1 MNDSFYWDRLARLR
15 EKKLAQT
22 QEKLQYEG
30 YLDEDDYGRVVPTFA
45 WKIIPN
51 DPDGSFYGIQGWTDN
66 FCDLMEKHDTYID
79 EDDALCGRWMYF
91 MSKMR
96 PTKFRQS
103 LLPHALNEKLSR
115 YAVDAGIGYDAHFC
129 PDYKIGLDL
138 GWGGLLRKIEHYKQ
152 VNPKASEFY
161 DCHTRVITSIQS
173 WISHHVEGLKHLAD
187 IAQDKSLAKEYEK
200 KQKISEAI
208 LEEKPQTL
216 LEALQW
222 ITYFHLASRTFN
234 RDGAGGQ
241 LDSLLQPYYEQDLK
255 SGRITRSLAVYY
267 LGCFLLND
275 PVYWQIG
282 GPDASGKDQS
292 CEMSYIILD
301 AAEKINVSLNLTLR
315 VHDGMDMALFD
326 RAVHLLV
333 TYKQAWPRFSG
344 DKALVEGFSR
354 LGYDAALARKRIAVG
369 CNWMSLP
376 GMEYTLNDL
385 YKVNLAKVF
394 EVAWQDMMKRCGYPG
409 LGGDIGL
416 YTPVVKGSAVPVHS
430 EPSTSLLW
438 KLFTEHLALAVET
451 CADAMRFHLSIQGN
465 NETELLLNLLSHGPI
480 ERGLDVSSGGAMY
493 YNLAIDASAL
503 GTVADS
509 FTALEQRIEHEKRT
523 NWNQV
528 NVQLRTSWL
537 GPDGEQLRL
546 MMSSSKR
553 YGSSSEGEAWALR
566 IVQCFTD
573 LVLKQR
579 AQAFVFIPGLFSW
592 AKSHLLG
599 RVVGATP
606 DGRRFGEPITHGA
619 NPNIRSDGDIN
630 ALTLSST
637 IARMQPGYGNTAPLQ
652 LEFDP
657 FLEDNNPQE
666 LVKAIILTHF
676 SLGGTLIN
684 VNIVNKEQL
693 LEANR
698 HPELY
703 PDLVVRVTGFT
714 AYFCMLT
721 PEFRQ
726 LVVDRILKQGA

>member
-1 MNDSFYWDRLARLR
+1 MSGKSYWECLAALR
-15 EKKLAQT
+15 EKKLEQT
-22 QEKLQYEG
+22 QEKLAYEG
-30 YLDEDDYGRVVPTFA
+30 YLDEDDYGRVVPTFS
-45 WKIIPN
+45 WEIIPN
-51 DPDGSFYGIQGWTDN
+51 DPDGSFYGIEGWTEN
-66 FCDLMEKHDTYID
+66 FCDLMEKHVPYSD
-79 EDDALCGRWMYF
+79 EDDILCGRWMYF

-96 PTKFRQS
+96 PTKFKES
-103 LLPHALNEKLSR
+103 LLPATLKELLCR
-115 YAVDAGIGYDAHFC
+115 YEVDAGIGFDAHFC
-129 PDYKIGLDL
+129 PDYSIGLEL
-138 GWGGLLRKIEHYKQ
+138 GWDGLLQKIAHFKQ
-152 VNPKASEFY
+152 VHPEKSTFY
-161 DCHTRVITSIQS
+161 DSHTRVIQSIQT
-173 WISHHVEGLKHLAD
+173 WIQHHIDDLKSRKDTSSDPNYARKLRTNEAVLH
-187 IAQDKSLAKEYEK
+187 DKPA
-200 KQKISEAI
+200 
-208 LEEKPQTL
+208 TL

-241 LDSLLQPYYEQDLK
+241 LDTLLQPYYEKDLAEG
-255 SGRITRSLAVYY
+255 SITRDQAVYY
-267 LGCFLLND
+267 LGCFLIND

-282 GPDASGKDQS
+282 GPDEEGKDQT

-301 AAEKINVSLNLTLR
+301 AAEKINVSLNITLR

-326 RAVHLLV
+326 RAVDLLV

-344 DKALVEGFSR
+344 DKALVEGFCR
-354 LGYDAALARKRIAVG
+354 LGYDVRLARKRIAVG

-385 YKVNLAKVF
+385 FKVNLAKVF
-394 EVAWQDMMKRCGYPG
+394 EIAWQDMMKQCGYPG
-409 LGGDIGL
+409 LGGDIGR
-416 YTPVVKGSAVPVHS
+416 YIPVVKKQAIPTH
-430 EPSTSLLW
+430 ETASTSLLW
-438 KLFTEHLALAVET
+438 KLFIEHLEVAVQA
-451 CADAMRFHLSIQGN
+451 CADAMKFHLAIQGE

-480 ERGLDVSSGGAMY
+480 EKGLDVSSGGAMY
-493 YNLAIDASAL
+493 YNLAIDASGI

-509 FTALEQRIEHEKRT
+509 FAALEQRIEHEKRT
-523 NWNQV
+523 SWEAI

-537 GPDGEQLRL
+537 GPDGEQLRV
-546 MMSSSKR
+546 MMSSSKK
-553 YGSSSEGEAWALR
+553 YGSNKEGDAWAEKIEHSFSTMVLNQR
-566 IVQCFTD
+566 TD
-573 LVLKQR
+573 AL
-579 AQAFVFIPGLFSW
+579 VFIPGLFSW

-619 NPNIRSDGDIN
+619 NPNMRSDGEGN
-630 ALTLSST
+630 ALVLSST

-657 FLEDNNPQE
+657 FLDDNNPRTI
-666 LVKAIILTHF
+666 VKSLILAHF
-676 SLGGTLIN
+676 ALGGTLIN

-698 HPELY
+698 HPEQY

-726 LVVDRILKQGA
+726 LVVDRILKQQA

>member
-1 MNDSFYWDRLARLR
+1 MSDSFYWERLSALR
-15 EKKLAQT
+15 AKKLAQT
-22 QEKLQYEG
+22 QEKLTYEG
-30 YLDEDDYGRVVPTFA
+30 YLDEDDYGRVLPTFA
-45 WKIIPN
+45 WDIISN
-51 DPDGSFYGIQGWTDN
+51 DPDGSFYGIEGWTEN

-103 LLPHALNEKLSR
+103 LLPKTLQTQLKR
-115 YAVDAGIGYDAHFC
+115 YEIDAGIGYDAHFC
-129 PDYKIGLDL
+129 PDYAMGLEL
-138 GWGGLLRKIEHYKQ
+138 GWGGLLKKIETYKQ
-152 VNPKASEFY
+152 KNPGKEQFY
-161 DCHTRVITSIQS
+161 DCHTRVIKSVQMWIQ
-173 WISHHVEGLKHLAD
+173 HHIDELRRIAAASSNQEYLQKLK
-187 IAQDKSLAKEYEK
+187 INQ
-200 KQKISEAI
+200 AI
-208 LEEKPQTL
+208 LEGKPTTL
-216 LEALQW
+216 VEALQW

-241 LDSLLQPYYEQDLK
+241 LDTLLQPYYEKDLQE
-255 SGRITRSLAVYY
+255 GTLTRSQAVYY
-267 LGCFLLND
+267 LGCFLIND

-282 GPDASGKDQS
+282 GPDEEGKDQS

-301 AAEKINVSLNLTLR
+301 AAEKINVSLNITLR

-326 RAVHLLV
+326 RAVDLLV

-344 DKALVEGFSR
+344 DKALVEGFCK
-354 LGYDAALARKRIAVG
+354 LGYDARLARKRIAVG

-385 YKVNLAKVF
+385 YKVNLAKVW
-394 EVAWQDMMKRCGYPG
+394 EVAWQDMMKRCGYPS
-409 LGGDIGL
+409 LGGDIGR
-416 YTPVVKGSAVPVHS
+416 YVPVLKQQVIIQH
-430 EPSTSLLW
+430 EVASTELLW
-438 KLFTEHLALAVET
+438 QLFVEHLKVAVQA
-451 CADAMRFHLSIQGN
+451 CADAMRFHLSIQGE

-480 ERGLDVSSGGAMY
+480 EKGLDISSGGAMY

-509 FTALEQRIEHEKRT
+509 FAALQQRIEEEKRT
-523 NWNQV
+523 SWEAI

-546 MMSSSKR
+546 MMASSRK
-553 YGSSSEGEAWALR
+553 YGSSEQGDRWAQN
-566 IVQCFTD
+566 IVNAFSSM
-573 LVLKQR
+573 VLEQR
-579 AQAFVFIPGLFSW
+579 SDTLVFIPGLFSW

-599 RVVGATP
+599 KVVEATA
-606 DGRRFGEPITHGA
+606 DGRRFGEPVTHGA
-619 NPNIRSDGDIN
+619 NPNLKADGDAN

-657 FLEDNNPQE
+657 FLEDNDPRQIVRS
-666 LVKAIILTHF
+666 LILTHF
-676 SLGGTLIN
+676 DLGGTLIN

-693 LEANR
+693 LQANR
-698 HPELY
+698 NPQLF

-726 LVVDRILKQGA
+726 LVVDRVLKQAR

>member
-1 MNDSFYWDRLARLR
+1 
-15 EKKLAQT
+15 
-22 QEKLQYEG
+22 
-30 YLDEDDYGRVVPTFA
+30 
-45 WKIIPN
+45 
-51 DPDGSFYGIQGWTDN
+51 
-66 FCDLMEKHDTYID
+66 
-79 EDDALCGRWMYF
+79 DDALCGRWMYF

-103 LLPHALNEKLSR
+103 LLPQSLEETIAK

-129 PDYKIGLDL
+129 PDYTIGLDV
-138 GWGGLLRKIEHYKQ
+138 GWGGLLRKIQHYRSI
-152 VNPKASEFY
+152 NPKASNFY
-161 DCHTRVITSIQS
+161 DCHTRVIESIQS
-173 WISHHVEGLKHLAD
+173 WILHHIEDLQLLVATTQDPDLVEEY
-187 IAQDKSLAKEYEK
+187 KE
-200 KQKISEAI
+200 KQKVSEAI
-208 LEEKPQTL
+208 VEGKPQTL

-241 LDSLLQPYYEQDLK
+241 LDTLLQPYYEEDLRL
-255 SGRITRSLAVYY
+255 GRIDRSLAVYY

-282 GPDASGKDQS
+282 GPDASGNDQS

-333 TYKQAWPRFSG
+333 TYKQGWPRFSG

-354 LGYDAALARKRIAVG
+354 LGYDAELARKRIAVG

-394 EVAWQDMMKRCGYPG
+394 EVAWQDMMLRCGYPG
-409 LGGDIGL
+409 LGGDIGV
-416 YTPVVKGSAVPVHS
+416 YVPVVKGSVIQSRS

-438 KLFTEHLALAVET
+438 MLFTEHLARAVET
-451 CADAMRFHLSIQGN
+451 CAEAMRFHLTIQED

-480 ERGLDVSSGGAMY
+480 ETGLDVSSGGAMY

-509 FTALEQRIEHEKRT
+509 FTALEQRIECERRT
-523 NWNQV
+523 DWNQI
-528 NVQLRTSWL
+528 NVKLRTSWSGL
-537 GPDGEQLRL
+537 DGEELRL
-546 MMSSSKR
+546 MMASSKR
-553 YGSSSEGEAWALR
+553 YGNSQEGDAWASR
-566 IVQCFTD
+566 IVKSFTD
-573 LVLKQR
+573 LVLQQR
-579 AQAFVFIPGLFSW
+579 STTLVFIPGLFSW

-619 NPNIRSDGDIN
+619 NPNAHGDDNVN
-630 ALTLSST
+630 ALTLSTT
-637 IARMQPGYGNTAPLQ
+637 IAKMQPGYGNTAPLQ

-657 FLEDNNPQE
+657 FLEDNDPGL
-666 LVKAIILTHF
+666 LVKSIILTHF
-676 SLGGTLIN
+676 ALGGTLIN
-684 VNIVNKEQL
+684 VNIVDKEQI

-698 HPELY
+698 YPELY
-703 PDLVVRVTGFT
+703 PDLVVRVTGFA

-726 LVVDRILKQGA
+726 LVVDRILKQEA